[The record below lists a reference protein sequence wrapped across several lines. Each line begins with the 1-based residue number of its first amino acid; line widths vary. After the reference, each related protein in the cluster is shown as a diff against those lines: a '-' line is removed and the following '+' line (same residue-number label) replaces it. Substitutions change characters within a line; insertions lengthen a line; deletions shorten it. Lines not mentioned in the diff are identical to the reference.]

1 MRKLLP
7 YGIRGYN
14 NMDDRYPPQTFMSTL
29 FLAAH
34 HNPWLSR
41 IPYRKPG
48 TLVMID
54 IRFVCLFS
62 PVGEFVSS
70 ISRRR
75 TKLQHLNTFC
85 SYPEVVNIQLVDTLF
100 HELECRKEDG

>member
-1 MRKLLP
+1 
-7 YGIRGYN
+7 
-14 NMDDRYPPQTFMSTL
+14 MDDRYPPQTFMSTL

-34 HNPWLSR
+34 HNPWLSP
-41 IPYRKPG
+41 IPYRRPG

-54 IRFVCLFS
+54 ISALSAYFS
-62 PVGEFVSS
+62 PAGEFVSS

-85 SYPEVVNIQLVDTLF
+85 SYPEMVNVQLVDTLF
-100 HELECRKEDG
+100 HELESRKEDG